1 MRKKKRDSEGTPR
14 AEPWTFEKMMET
26 GLGLCGFDPVSFYNM
41 TLPELVAAANGK
53 MHMLEL
59 QQRNNWE
66 CARFLATTFL
76 QPHARKGKRI
86 KPKDIA
92 IFPWEEKGEIEP
104 EELREQLLRYNGT
117 K

>member
-1 MRKKKRDSEGTPR
+1 
-14 AEPWTFEKMMET
+14 
-26 GLGLCGFDPVSFYNM
+26 
-41 TLPELVAAANGK
+41 
-53 MHMLEL
+53 LEL

-104 EELREQLLRYNGT
+104 EELREQLLRYNG
-117 K
+117 KK